1 MRFVPFYDVSIERA
15 ARIDPGT
22 GTVVASSGQ
31 SPLIVASENPRW
43 VMLAFDLDS
52 SDFEQQPGFPV
63 FIENVLAWFGQEPLA
78 LRSHTGLV
86 EIPLADA
93 QVRTGDGR
101 AVASQSHLGKTLARL
116 PDPGLY
122 TATSGATRLHVA
134 AQLTNPSLSNV
145 NQSIF
150 PGSDTIDRGAWL
162 HEELW
167 WYAILAAVLLLAVE
181 WVTYHRRIT
190 L

>member
-1 MRFVPFYDVSIERA
+1 
-15 ARIDPGT
+15 
-22 GTVVASSGQ
+22 
-31 SPLIVASENPRW
+31 
-43 VMLAFDLDS
+43 MLTFDLDS
-52 SDFEQQPGFPV
+52 SDFQQQPGFPV

-93 QVRTGDGR
+93 QVRTDDGR
-101 AVASQSHLGKTLARL
+101 VVVSQQHLGKTLARL

-122 TATSGATRLHVA
+122 TATSGATRIHVA
-134 AQLTNPSLSNV
+134 AQLSNPNLSNI

-150 PGSDTIDRGAWL
+150 TDTDSVGRGAWL

-167 WYAILAAVLLLAVE
+167 WYALLGAVALLLVE